1 MAKMMAILAGVPL
14 SQAVAGTCFGDVIAA
29 AEVGVPIVAEVTT
42 LVASCKGDDKKTCIS
57 GVVALIGSLN
67 KLEES
72 ITQAVGD
79 CGGATATCTT
89 AVKKIGD
96 DIGKMDDVA
105 KKMQVDCVDSTTKC
119 ISDGAALAEAALPI
133 AADIAAASTSCP
145 KTTSYDWCDCGKGTN
160 WVDVWDPN
168 HPEDKHRIPVGGW
181 TPVEWQN
188 PVSEISWVCDGMSDN
203 QKANL
208 PVGAS
213 WRVSFTTGKK
223 TVCMHPGEASG
234 RIEWDSAPK
243 SANATVDVVIV

>member
-14 SQAVAGTCFGDVIAA
+14 SHAVAGTCFGDMIAA
-29 AEVGVPIVAEVTT
+29 AEEAVPIVAEVTT
-42 LVASCKGDDKKTCIS
+42 LVASCKKGGSDCTA
-57 GVVALIGSLN
+57 GVVTLIGSLS

-79 CGGATATCTT
+79 CGVATASCTS

-96 DIGKMDDVA
+96 DISKMDDVA
-105 KKMQVDCVDSTTKC
+105 KKMQVDCVDANAKC
-119 ISDGAALAEAALPI
+119 ISDGAALATAALPI
-133 AADIAAASTSCP
+133 VADMTAASRACP

-181 TPVEWQN
+181 TPIEWQN

-203 QKANL
+203 QRANL

-223 TVCMHPGEASG
+223 TICRHPGEASG